1 MTHALAALLAGRHRL
16 IDFSGALAVR
26 FTMTKRSSAQG
37 SICLSLCLGAF
48 LALGCGESD
57 DASGSAGA
65 PFYASGGMTAA
76 GQGGA
81 GGGAGAAGFG
91 GSSGAAGAG
100 GAGAGGTGGSSG
112 GATGRASTGTTA
124 MPCDVNEAVQ
134 RNCQSCHGAQP
145 LAGVPMAL
153 VTWEDFQAPAV
164 SNPSLKVYQLSD
176 MRVHSATSPMPPAPQ
191 VLPAEDKIALEQ
203 WLTGNAPMGTDP
215 SCAPGGVVDPPDP
228 VDAECYDLLAH
239 NGDKTTPYQV
249 NGEDYVNFFFDAPWP
264 ADAQGISFESVFDDH
279 PEVIHH
285 WLLYLEPTPLFEGGA
300 FDGVVQPLASGAHIG
315 STLIAGWAPGGNN
328 GMNLPPEV
336 GMDINGTAR
345 RLSVEIHFYTNTPV
359 QSRSGVRVCTTR
371 TPRPNLATVSWLG
384 TESFSVPA
392 GQMST
397 ATGTCK
403 PVSQQPIHILRSWPH
418 MHKLG
423 RHMTTVIN
431 RSGGGTE
438 MLVDEPFNF
447 NTQISYDTPATL
459 MPGDTLTTTCTFQND
474 TGSLVMYGTKTSDEM
489 CFNFVTAWPAGA
501 LVGGMAKNG
510 AQNPCMESSY
520 GF

>member
-1 MTHALAALLAGRHRL
+1 MKKRNSFNGSIYLSLGL
-16 IDFSGALAVR
+16 GAL
-26 FTMTKRSSAQG
+26 F
-37 SICLSLCLGAF
+37 
-48 LALGCGESD
+48 ALGCGEATETAGNS
-57 DASGSAGA
+57 GA
-65 PFYASGGMTAA
+65 PFFSSGGMTAA
-76 GQGGA
+76 GQGGV
-81 GGGAGAAGFG
+81 GGAAGAAGIG
-91 GSSGAAGAG
+91 GNAGIAGIG
-100 GAGAGGTGGSSG
+100 GAGVGGTGGSPGS
-112 GATGRASTGTTA
+112 AGRASIGTTA

-153 VTWEDFQAPAV
+153 VSWEDFQAPAI

-176 MRVHSATSPMPPAPQ
+176 MRVHSATAPMPPAPQ
-191 VLPAEDKIALEQ
+191 VIPAEDKGALES
-203 WLTGNAPMGTDP
+203 WLAGGAAMGSDP
-215 SCAPGGVVDPPDP
+215 SCAPGGIVDPPDELP
-228 VDAECYDLLAH
+228 PDAECYELLAH

-264 ADAQGISFESVFDDH
+264 EDAQGISFESVFDDH

-285 WLLYLEPTPLFEGGA
+285 WLLYLEPPPLFEGET
-300 FDGVVQPLASGAHIG
+300 DGLVQPLASGAHIAA
-315 STLIAGWAPGGNN
+315 TLIAGWAPGGNN
-328 GMNLPPEV
+328 GMGLPPDV
-336 GMDINGTAR
+336 GMDINGPAR
-345 RLSVEIHFYTNTPV
+345 KLAMEIHFYANAPTP
-359 QSRSGVRVCTTR
+359 SRSGVRVCTTR
-371 TPRPNLATVSWLG
+371 TPRPNVATVSWLG
-384 TESFSVPA
+384 TESISVPA
-392 GQMST
+392 GQMAT
-397 ATGTCK
+397 ASGKCT

-474 TGSLVMYGTKTSDEM
+474 TSSLVLYGTHTDDEM

-501 LVGGMAKNG
+501 LAGGMAKNG
-510 AQNPCMESSY
+510 AQNPCMDTAY